1 MSAGDKAER
10 GSFAMEG
17 KSSAQGWV
25 HSALA
30 QACSRQSPRLRKTL
44 MVYLEKTNASRL

>member
-1 MSAGDKAER
+1 MD
-10 GSFAMEG
+10 G

-30 QACSRQSPRLRKTL
+30 EACPGTVALQTTNCEL
-44 MVYLEKTNASRL
+44 VYLENLGAS